1 MSDKDKNSEILVLRH
16 QLTILQRQI
25 DKPRLTTTDRAFL
38 AVLLHRL
45 PRTRLRQLHL
55 IVSPGTILRWHRD
68 LIRRRHTNA
77 SRSKRPGRPPTR
89 RAIQTLVLRLARE
102 NSSWGLSANPWG
114 AGHTRNHTRTL
125 HRVGNPQGSPD
136 RPIAR
141 PRSRQLGRFPPQS
154 SQCHRGLRLLHRRHA
169 QRCDILR
176 LRRHRARQSPRPHPW
191 CYRTPERRVDLGQ
204 RQR

>member
-1 MSDKDKNSEILVLRH
+1 MLLRLLYLVLSSVFTLIRLLPMNDKDKNSEILALRH

-38 AVLLHRL
+38 AALLHRL

-55 IVSPGTILRWHRD
+55 IVSPDTILRWHRD

-102 NSSWGLSANPWG
+102 NPSWGYRRIHGELITLAPSTVWEILKTHQIDPSAARDHASWAAFLRSQAN
-114 AGHTRNHTRTL
+114 AI
-125 HRVGNPQGSPD
+125 VACDFSP
-136 RPIAR
+136 P
-141 PRSRQLGRFPPQS
+141 PR
-154 SQCHRGLRLLHRRHA
+154 
-169 QRCDILR
+169 
-176 LRRHRARQSPRPHPW
+176 
-191 CYRTPERRVDLGQ
+191 
-204 RQR
+204 